1 MTSRRHFIRTL
12 GKGVGAAVVLAACST
27 RSTETT
33 LLFTTTSGA
42 PDSST
47 TSEQP
52 ITTTTEAPST
62 TAAPPDSTTGPP
74 DTAAPS
80 TDLRW
85 ERVNL
90 GFVSA
95 YVLAR
100 DGEAA
105 IVDTGT
111 EGSADSIETSL
122 SVLGLGWEDVGH
134 VIVTHLHGDHAGSM
148 LDVME
153 RASAATGYAG
163 AADIPGIDAPR
174 PLVAVADG
182 DNVFDLRIIA
192 TPGHTPGHVS
202 VLDPVAGVLVAGDA
216 VVGSPL
222 QGPSDRFSTDI
233 DLANAS
239 VGALARFDYETI
251 LFGHGEPVLSGGS
264 AAMAALAADL

>member
-1 MTSRRHFIRTL
+1 MAGRRHFIRTL
-12 GKGVGAAVVLAACST
+12 GKGVGGALILAACST
-27 RSTETT
+27 GSSDST
-33 LLFTTTSGA
+33 LLFTTTSGT
-42 PDSST
+42 PDA
-47 TSEQP
+47 
-52 ITTTTEAPST
+52 TTTTEEPTTSTVAPST
-62 TAAPPDSTTGPP
+62 TTSPPESTTGPP
-74 DTAAPS
+74 DSAAPS
-80 TDLRW
+80 PDLQW

-100 DGEAA
+100 NGEAA

-122 SVLGLGWEDVGH
+122 SILGLGWEDVGH

-153 RASAATGYAG
+153 RASTATGYAG
-163 AADIPGIDAPR
+163 AADIPGIDTPR

-222 QGPSDRFSTDI
+222 QGPSDRFSADI
-233 DLANAS
+233 ALANAS
-239 VGALARFDYETI
+239 VGELARFDYETI
-251 LFGHGEPVLSGGS
+251 LFGHGDPVLTDGS
-264 AAMAALAADL
+264 AAMAVLAASL

>member
-1 MTSRRHFIRTL
+1 MTTRRHFIRTL
-12 GKGVGAAVVLAACST
+12 GKGMGGAVVLTACSIG
-27 RSTETT
+27 STDTT
-33 LLFTTTSGA
+33 LLFTTTS
-42 PDSST
+42 T
-47 TSEQP
+47 MSES
-52 ITTTTEAPST
+52 TTTTEQPTTTTTAAPST
-62 TAAPPDSTTGPP
+62 TAATESTTSPPDS
-74 DTAAPS
+74 AAPS
-80 TDLRW
+80 PDLQW

-122 SVLGLGWEDVGH
+122 SILGLGWEDVGH
-134 VIVTHLHGDHAGSM
+134 VIITHLHGDHAGSM
-148 LDVME
+148 LEVME
-153 RASAATGYAG
+153 RAAAATGYAG
-163 AADIPGIDAPR
+163 EADIGAIDSPR

-192 TPGHTPGHVS
+192 TPGHTAGHVS

-222 QGPSDRFSTDI
+222 QGPSERFSTDI
-233 DLANAS
+233 ALANAS
-239 VGALARFDYETI
+239 VAVLAGFDYETI
-251 LFGHGEPVLSGGS
+251 LFGHGEPILRGGS
-264 AAMAALAADL
+264 AAMVELAATL